1 VCLCVVLCLFV
12 FVCVCVFCVC
22 MHVLFVFVYAVF
34 DAAYSYIILQKNIRK
49 IFPVSRIIKKCE
61 NKGGCL
67 QLQNF

>member
-1 VCLCVVLCLFV
+1 MPVCCAVS
-12 FVCVCVFCVC
+12 VCVCMCVCVCCLC